1 MPVYRFQVPA
11 VIMFDVR
18 AESPEAA
25 VTAAEQIRINNKD
38 GGWDVDLEPAD
49 CTSNHEGRAYLDEQ
63 AARAHAL
70 TTDDIVHEYEE
81 LSHDL

>member
-25 VTAAEQIRINNKD
+25 AAAAEQVRSNNID
-38 GGWDVDLEPAD
+38 GGWDVGLEPTD
-49 CTSNHEGRAYLDEQ
+49 CTSNFEGRAYLDER
-63 AARAHAL
+63 AAHAHTL
-70 TTDDIVHEYEE
+70 TPDDIVHEYEDE
-81 LSHDL
+81 T

>member
-1 MPVYRFQVPA
+1 MPVYRFQAPA

-25 VTAAEQIRINNKD
+25 VSAAEQVRINNID
-38 GGWDVDLEPAD
+38 GGWDVELEPTD
-49 CTSNHEGRAYLDEQ
+49 CTSDFEGRAYLDDR
-63 AARAHAL
+63 AARARTL